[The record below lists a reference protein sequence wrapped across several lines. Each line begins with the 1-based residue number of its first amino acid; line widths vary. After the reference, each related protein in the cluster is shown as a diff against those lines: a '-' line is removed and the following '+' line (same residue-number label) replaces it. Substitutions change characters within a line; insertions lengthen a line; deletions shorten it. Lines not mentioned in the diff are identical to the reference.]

1 MSIISC
7 VWNISWWVKWVK
19 WLFGMDAG
27 KMINLLCPVQSSLVY
42 RRLTHKGFSSSLSVT
57 YMIVYIHPSLLW
69 QELIACS
76 GRREQL
82 QTSWGLTRC
91 SDSIIDL
98 HINTEARKNKKI
110 KKQRVIFLIL
120 HSQYYD
126 LWWYIFFSV
135 LSEALRRGAANALMW
150 RPTSGY
156 CGNSMHIHWWRF
168 LQWRSHLVSSRRVAN
183 SFIVEFGMRKIC
195 IFLDKFP

>member
-7 VWNISWWVKWVK
+7 VWNISWWVKGVK

-27 KMINLLCPVQSSLVY
+27 KMINLLYTVQSSLVY
-42 RRLTHKGFSSSLSVT
+42 RRLTRKGISPSLSVM
-57 YMIVYIHPSLLW
+57 YMIVYIHQSLLW

-98 HINTEARKNKKI
+98 RINTEAGKKKKI
-110 KKQRVIFLIL
+110 KKQLSSSSSIPSIMI
-120 HSQYYD
+120 YD
-126 LWWYIFFSV
+126 DIIFFLFTV
-135 LSEALRRGAANALMW
+135 KIWEEVQLM
-150 RPTSGY
+150 S
-156 CGNSMHIHWWRF
+156 
-168 LQWRSHLVSSRRVAN
+168 
-183 SFIVEFGMRKIC
+183 
-195 IFLDKFP
+195 